1 MELFAPYNTI
11 VYASN
16 AIIFALSSVGNAW
29 IVVALVRKRSLRT
42 TTLSFVGNLALAYLI
57 TLLWAYFVPLR
68 YDMNEGLF
76 ADALCKVFIGPGV
89 TGTALL
95 ASIFTLTVLAVERYQ
110 AVVHPMSARFKL
122 RDDTVRY
129 AVAAIWLLTFALVL
143 PVFIFLGYSAKGQ
156 KCTFDIPG
164 EHTSFVPVC
173 LVTIL
178 KSRMPRDVYNAAK
191 LTRVIPFLKAAA
203 NPLIQVRM
211 CSSLGKEL
219 GEMLSYIKN
228 ELGKTH
234 P

>member
-164 EHTSFVPVC
+164 EHTRSAYEIFAGIVVVFIPLVVITFCYACIGKEVYFGNSVAPLNVP
-173 LVTIL
+173 
-178 KSRMPRDVYNAAK
+178 AQEE
-191 LTRVIPFLKAAA
+191 AA
-203 NPLIQVRM
+203 NRR
-211 CSSLGKEL
+211 
-219 GEMLSYIKN
+219 
-228 ELGKTH
+228 
-234 P
+234 